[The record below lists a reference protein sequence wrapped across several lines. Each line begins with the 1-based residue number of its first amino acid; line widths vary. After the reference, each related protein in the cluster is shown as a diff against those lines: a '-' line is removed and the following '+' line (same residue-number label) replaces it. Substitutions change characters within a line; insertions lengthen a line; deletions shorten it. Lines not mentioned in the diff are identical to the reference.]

1 MAHSVKCL
9 PGKHKDQG
17 SIPDTHPKSQV
28 WWLILVTPTRVRGD
42 AWGQLQVKER
52 PCFTRKIKPVDDL

>member
-42 AWGQLQVKER
+42 SSRSKRDPVLQEK
-52 PCFTRKIKPVDDL
+52 